1 MRNRR
6 VFQIALSAT
15 LMLALALLTSATAW
29 ADDGDAPVRKKVR
42 VRVTKREEAPA
53 QGQKKAPAP
62 NPLDTVMR
70 WAMGELGA
78 QVGKDGK
85 GGDADARLRKWF
97 EGGDDVPLAG
107 LRDALK
113 ADGWTP
119 EKLKAWGMAKAMQA
133 GPQMMQLFA
142 NRSGPMGARRGGPM
156 GQGGLSVLGPMSRS
170 FTTFGSAAGPGHGA
184 AGCPLCGEGGQQRW
198 GRRGGPGRRGA
209 YGRQG
214 MRRGPWGRRGPGGFR
229 GPRGQGRW
237 GGGMGPHG
245 PMHGSSHA
253 VILWNDGS
261 GWHRREIP
269 GGMGHGQR
277 GSGMPPFMGGHGGM
291 GPGGGQMPAWM
302 RQLMGGQHPPMQ
314 GPQGVQGPGQAPW
327 KKMLEGFLKNQGGQS
342 GEADVNWLNL
352 LQQLQKSQGEDG
364 SDLRALLKSLQGMG
378 AAGGQPKVKV
388 HVVRPKPLEEDVV
401 EDEPVKKEKS
411 IR

>member
-15 LMLALALLTSATAW
+15 LMLALALLAAPRAW

-53 QGQKKAPAP
+53 KGQEKVSSA
-62 NPLDTVMR
+62 NPLDTVLR

-85 GGDADARLRKWF
+85 GGDADAMLRKWF

-107 LRDALK
+107 LRDALE

-119 EKLKAWGMAKAMQA
+119 EKLKAWGMAKAIQA

-142 NRSGPMGARRGGPM
+142 NRSGPMGVRRGGPM
-156 GQGGLSVLGPMSRS
+156 GQGGLTVLGPMGRR
-170 FTTFGSAAGPGHGA
+170 FARFGSEAGPGHGA
-184 AGCPLCGEGGQQRW
+184 AGCPLCGEGGHRRW
-198 GRRGGPGRRGA
+198 GRRRARGGRGM
-209 YGRQG
+209 RQG
-214 MRRGPWGRRGPGGFR
+214 PR
-229 GPRGQGRW
+229 GPRGRRGRAM
-237 GGGMGPHG
+237 GGFGARGMEPHG
-245 PMHGSSHA
+245 STQHNSRA

-277 GSGMPPFMGGHGGM
+277 GSGKPPFMGGHGGM
-291 GPGGGQMPAWM
+291 RQGGGQAPAWM

-314 GPQGVQGPGQAPW
+314 GPQGMPGPGHAPW
-327 KKMLEGFLKNQGGQS
+327 MKMLEGFLKNQGGQG
-342 GEADVNWLNL
+342 GETDVNWLNL
-352 LQQLQKSQGEDG
+352 LQQLQKSQGEG
-364 SDLRALLKSLQGMG
+364 GTDLQALLKSLQGMG
-378 AAGGQPKVKV
+378 AMGGQPKVKV
-388 HVVRPKPLEEDVV
+388 HIAGPKPLEEDVV
-401 EDEPVKKEKS
+401 EDAPVKKEKS